1 MPNPF
6 LNLMLPSEAATGA
19 LARRLAPRL
28 RAGDVVGLRGELGVG
43 KTTFARALIR
53 RLVGAEVEVP
63 SPTFNLV
70 LTYELDGVTLWHFDL
85 YRLEQPEEAFE
96 LGIEEAFADGI
107 SLIEW
112 PERLDRL
119 LPEDGLTVALA
130 SGDGKNARRIA
141 FGGGGDWPARL
152 RGLAGDD

>member
-6 LNLMLPSEAATGA
+6 LNLMLPSEAATEA

-28 RAGDVVGLRGELGVG
+28 RAGDVVGLQGELGAG

-53 RLVGAEVEVP
+53 RLAGADVEVP
-63 SPTFNLV
+63 SPTFNLA
-70 LTYELDGVTLWHFDL
+70 LTYELDHVTLWHFDL

-112 PERLDRL
+112 PERLGRL
-119 LPEDGLTVALA
+119 LPDDGLTVTLA
-130 SGDGKNARRIA
+130 SGDRETARRIG

-152 RGLAGDD
+152 RGLAADD